1 MFIDQSGLFSCY
13 NKHVA
18 NFDSDTKLVYIKTS
32 IIVCIFL
39 LIGLIWI
46 WWVVIYTSPEAVFR
60 AMLKNSL
67 STTGV
72 TKTIVQEDQTG
83 SLEQISQAHFG
94 ANNYVDVRTT
104 ISQENES
111 GKTKIV
117 TQTIG
122 DSKDNYVRYTNIEIP
137 GQNNKPDP
145 DFSSL
150 INVWGK
156 QAEPQTNENV
166 FTEAVFGAVLFGFL
180 PTDKRGELLDRIAR
194 DDIYEAD
201 FDSVE
206 RTRHEGR
213 NVYVYDVKIKTAKYI
228 ELLKNY
234 DRMLGLSLT
243 AGLEPDVYND
253 ASPIN
258 VKITVDRA
266 SRNLVKLEYG
276 DQARTEEYGGYGI
289 HRELQPPDKPIS
301 RSELESKLQDVLT
314 ESQMQ

>member
-1 MFIDQSGLFSCY
+1 
-13 NKHVA
+13 
-18 NFDSDTKLVYIKTS
+18 FDSDTKLVYIKTS

-150 INVWGK
+150 INVW
-156 QAEPQTNENV
+156 
-166 FTEAVFGAVLFGFL
+166 
-180 PTDKRGELLDRIAR
+180 
-194 DDIYEAD
+194 
-201 FDSVE
+201 
-206 RTRHEGR
+206 
-213 NVYVYDVKIKTAKYI
+213 
-228 ELLKNY
+228 
-234 DRMLGLSLT
+234 
-243 AGLEPDVYND
+243 
-253 ASPIN
+253 
-258 VKITVDRA
+258 
-266 SRNLVKLEYG
+266 
-276 DQARTEEYGGYGI
+276 
-289 HRELQPPDKPIS
+289 
-301 RSELESKLQDVLT
+301 
-314 ESQMQ
+314 